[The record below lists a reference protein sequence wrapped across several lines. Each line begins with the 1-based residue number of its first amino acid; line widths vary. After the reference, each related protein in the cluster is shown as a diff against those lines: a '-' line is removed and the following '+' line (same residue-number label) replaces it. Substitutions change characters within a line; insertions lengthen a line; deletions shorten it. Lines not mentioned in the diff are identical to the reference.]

1 MTRLTDSGSSRS
13 WSAVEPMRSAKT
25 IVTTFRVP
33 VSSVGPA
40 LRTGSAGAASEAPQA
55 LQKREPDGLSA
66 AQLGQRGESG
76 APHPLQKRAD
86 WGFAWL
92 QLGHFM
98 SLRPRTMADRLAHG
112 QCSGRS
118 LAGRVVEDGHP
129 RPGGRDIMRF

>member
-13 WSAVEPMRSAKT
+13 WSGAEPMRSAKT

-40 LRTGSAGAASEAPQA
+40 LRTGSAGGASEAPQA

-86 WGFAWL
+86 WEFAWL
-92 QLGHFM
+92 QLRHFIT
-98 SLRPRTMADRLAHG
+98 LPARAVAGRLAHG
-112 QCSGRS
+112 KCSRRS
-118 LAGRVVEDGHP
+118 LAGRVAGEGHP
-129 RPGGRDIMRF
+129 RPGGRDSMRV